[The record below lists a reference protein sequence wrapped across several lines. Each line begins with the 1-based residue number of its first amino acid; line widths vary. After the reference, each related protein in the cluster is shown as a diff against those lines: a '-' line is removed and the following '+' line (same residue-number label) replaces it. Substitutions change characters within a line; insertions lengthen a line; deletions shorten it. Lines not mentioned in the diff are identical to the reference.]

1 MGYGCGGLGDFT
13 VVDGCVPCMWVVL
26 WFVWRCMVEL
36 SKCALYLVVYG
47 HIYITLLVIP
57 IQVQYVV

>member
-1 MGYGCGGLGDFT
+1 
-13 VVDGCVPCMWVVL
+13 
-26 WFVWRCMVEL
+26 MVEL

-57 IQVQYVV
+57 IQVQYVVWFTFPIDGYLVMVFDRI